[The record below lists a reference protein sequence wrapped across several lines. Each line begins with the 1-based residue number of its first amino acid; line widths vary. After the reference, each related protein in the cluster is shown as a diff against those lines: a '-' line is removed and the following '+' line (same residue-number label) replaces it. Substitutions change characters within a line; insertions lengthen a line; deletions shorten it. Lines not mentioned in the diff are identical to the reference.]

1 MAEATQSPGWYP
13 DPDGAEGERWW
24 NGVGWSDSRRG
35 GATQAAAPVSP
46 LPPPPAGG
54 AQRVVYSAD
63 NPAPQAP
70 GDVPAIAYSTRT
82 INARLNPMALYGF
95 IAGIVAVVFN
105 LLLVPSI
112 LAIVFSARG
121 LTRANQLQAQGESQN
136 LKVLAILGLLF
147 GIGGGIWGLI
157 QAAIFVV
164 GIVSTVSVS
173 VTP

>member
-1 MAEATQSPGWYP
+1 
-13 DPDGAEGERWW
+13 
-24 NGVGWSDSRRG
+24 
-35 GATQAAAPVSP
+35 
-46 LPPPPAGG
+46 
-54 AQRVVYSAD
+54 
-63 NPAPQAP
+63 
-70 GDVPAIAYSTRT
+70 
-82 INARLNPMALYGF
+82 
-95 IAGIVAVVFN
+95 VFN
-105 LLLVPSI
+105 LWLVPSI